1 LEEPNHACEPDLF
14 TIDDIRKRAKVCKTI
29 IYEHLRDGRLKAV
42 KIGRSTRVTNK
53 SYRTWLKHLP
63 HRTIPGGK

>member
-1 LEEPNHACEPDLF
+1 VNRREARLEEPNHACEPDLF

-42 KIGRSTRVTNK
+42 KIVA
-53 SYRTWLKHLP
+53 P
-63 HRTIPGGK
+63 PE